1 MNNKNNTMKDYF
13 SKLLNYD
20 RYQNGVMLQAIKS
33 AGSPERAVQLM
44 AHLLGSQQVWLT
56 RCKKEQGA
64 IGGAIWPDWK
74 VEELESIMDQ
84 NYQNW
89 QAHIDGLTDGN
100 FSEVILYK
108 DSKGNPH
115 QNILVDILAHVFNHG
130 THHRAQVGQLLK
142 QAGLETLPVTDYIF
156 YIRNQSK

>member
-1 MNNKNNTMKDYF
+1 MKDYF
-13 SKLLNYD
+13 NKLLNYD
-20 RYQNGVMLQAIKS
+20 SYQNGVMLRAIKS
-33 AGSPERAVQLM
+33 AGNPEKAVQLM

-64 IGGAIWPDWK
+64 IGGAIWPNWK
-74 VEELESIMDQ
+74 IEALECIIDQ
-84 NYQNW
+84 NHQNW
-89 QAHIDGLTDGN
+89 QAYIDGLTDTDFN
-100 FSEVILYK
+100 EVIPYK
-108 DSKGNPH
+108 DSKGDPY

-142 QAGLETLPVTDYIF
+142 QTGVETLPVTDYIL